1 MMDKWVSGKMFVQQS
16 VDGGKW
22 VTRYSQ
28 YRARN
33 YKDSYPCSSSRYKDM
48 SVPQAGFNVPSS
60 AEPNLGYKTG
70 SKNCYKAIT
79 INLGKTSGK
88 RGSTFALRVYTSEY
102 DRSKYTAGSVS
113 IQDHSWAISDV
124 AVAFQTLP
132 RKGGCGS
139 CDLTKTFQPFT
150 GQIGSASCKVKSC
163 PAGQQL
169 NPSYTGAVG
178 SVAVPQCNA
187 CDAGMYQPSAGPQD
201 CRPCAPGMY
210 TSAKGATRCKA
221 GKCAQ
226 GTHLATSTADTC
238 ILCGLGQYTSGSDT
252 PLRVNWSSG
261 GNAAQSSTAPPI
273 MSQSGSSRYPQAS
286 RAYDG
291 NVNG

>member
-1 MMDKWVSGKMFVQQS
+1 MDKWNSGRMIVQQS

-22 VTRYSQ
+22 ETRYSQ
-28 YRARN
+28 SRGRN
-33 YKDSYPCSSSRYKDM
+33 YKYSCRSYSSGYM
-48 SVPQAGFNVPSS
+48 SVPPAGFNVPSS
-60 AEPNLGYKTG
+60 ADPKLGFKTG

-79 INLGKTSGK
+79 IDLGKTSGE

-102 DRSKYTAGSVS
+102 DRSVSTAGSVG

-132 RKGGCGS
+132 RTGGCGS
-139 CDLTKTFQPFT
+139 CDLTTTFQPFT
-150 GQIGSASCKVKSC
+150 GQIGRASCKVKSC

-169 NPSYTGAVG
+169 NPLYTGTSGGNV
-178 SVAVPQCNA
+178 SLCNA
-187 CDAGMYQPSAGPQD
+187 CDAGMFQPAAGPQN
-201 CRPCAPGMY
+201 CRSCAPGMY

-226 GTHLATSTADTC
+226 GKHLATSTADTC
-238 ILCGLGQYTSGSDT
+238 TLCGLGQYTSGSDT
-252 PLRVNWSSG
+252 PLLVNWASG
-261 GNAAQSSTAPPI
+261 GKATQSSTAPPI
-273 MSQSGSSRYPQAS
+273 MSQSGSSQYPHAA